1 MTSHQ
6 SSEDLLQPG
15 HIVKERWKVTRKIG
29 GGGFGEI
36 YEGID
41 LVTKEQVA
49 LKLESAKQP
58 KQVLKMEVAVLKK
71 LQGREHVCR
80 FIGCGRN
87 DRFNYVVM
95 QLQAKNL
102 AELRRAQPRG
112 AFSLST
118 TLRLGFQ
125 ILKGIESIHEVGF
138 LHRDVKPSNFAVGRT
153 PQTMRR
159 IYMLDFGLARQ
170 YTNANGEVRP
180 ARAAAGFRGTVR
192 YASINAHKN
201 KEMGRHDDLWSLF
214 YMLVEFANGQLPW
227 RKIKDKEQVGLMKE
241 KYDHRLLLKHL
252 PSDFKQFMEHLQVLE
267 YADKPDY
274 AMISGIFERTMKRRG
289 VRETDPFDWEKGG
302 SDSTASEG
310 VGSTTPAVKS
320 SVPPANKVI
329 ITTDNVEC
337 GTVDNQENVEPDNLK
352 EVRLSDLELKRRNRR
367 ESNQIQEGMVSLN
380 ATEPKAA
387 KVVIDN
393 NCNTKN
399 IVNLQNENE
408 SPKKIKIDA
417 QEKGINDKEDAEKK
431 NKVDK
436 EGDAVMVVWKEEINK
451 NKKPA
456 NNNRESGLF
465 GLEVNPKPEANEEPV
480 SPSPRI
486 GRDAWSTD
494 HEGSQISFNV
504 RGTIERRKK
513 LYMGSKSSSHLGRY
527 RGGNADNSITQ
538 MAVMDDEN
546 ISQAITQGGGC
557 LTLHSKW
564 KSQFDDSEA
573 SENETE
579 MKGENLQSPEHK
591 QGESPGQESTNQP
604 NIVSTTR
611 QLELSRITENTS
623 HGSAHPKDNDK
634 SKSSP
639 NHEKKSLH
647 IEVQLPLPPTKSS
660 SPEQSKP
667 VVIPPPPKIEPPP
680 PPPDFV
686 PLQHSASAPSFNRA
700 PMSPNIGQTSPP
712 GFTPPPP
719 PQFAPPPPPIAASL
733 NCTNVNAAEK
743 FDKPTTG
750 RALENGP
757 GRSIPDMKSQALSRY
772 HPLQHSASAHSY
784 VGSEARTQSPISQQR
799 STAKSPLLQEPK
811 LIPPEPTAS
820 NQSDDEDDDDEEEN
834 AASNNDYVAAVCQYT
849 TVLKETPPGFDDNKY
864 EVNYMNLEK
873 GTTNESVE
881 KSIPRNW
888 SNPQLCDRINKN
900 IASPRLQQ
908 ASVEATLY
916 EVDRSKNIAMK
927 HEGGRKGD
935 DEERRKVSM
944 PPRLPG
950 SFAAERQKDK
960 SSNERLIEYCDE
972 EEECE
977 EDANLAISGKLAIH
991 LDTGE
996 TSREFCINRL
1006 DESSV
1011 RSQTKD
1017 ESATCTSEVEK
1028 PLFIK
1033 KYQGRFFQT
1042 EVETSE
1048 SDGPPVP
1055 PPRSKSKENSV
1066 TQDRS
1071 SPKNVQGK
1079 GEKSCKSPVAKS
1091 PNERSV
1097 YFDAIDE
1104 NDIKGHKDSKVI
1116 ETTFPSSTK
1125 VSENRLP
1132 GSFGESKNVEFME
1145 KKEIISVENSDRS
1158 HSHSRSSSSDK
1169 VKHRVGM
1176 GHYRRIGVVSMP
1188 SAAEQAEESCKSKS
1202 ESARRISL
1210 DDLSTAFQGLNSVTN
1225 KVHASTSS
1233 GCARK
1238 SESVIYND
1246 YQSDDSIPE
1255 DRDENSMTNSG
1266 AIQRRSKSEENLLDR
1281 SDIRQLMDNSR
1292 SKRSSPLSHSNSMN
1306 QHLGKHATPERCLVT
1321 FAPRRSHSRDRS
1333 ISTPKDENSTNGI
1346 KSRIPVP
1353 VRILP
1358 EKEDMS
1364 SSAGDALSESHY
1376 MASPEPMSGHGS
1388 RTHHHSYVSSR
1399 YSDRY
1404 QPSTYVSSYS
1414 PGPNHSHGPSHVY
1427 TALHDRPDTAY
1438 APQSSTYSNYRPSS
1452 AKDYTRYNYYSSVA
1466 EPDSTF
1472 LTGPTSPRWRRR
1484 SYDHDSDYL
1493 RYQRRTSRPLS
1504 DYPAPTTTSSALTR
1518 SRSRSRVTEYDSYR
1532 RDGDSY
1538 FSTYTRPN
1546 SSYLYGHSYSNYHEG
1561 NEDNSRIRQ
1570 PRPPEY
1576 PPASSEVSA
1585 RTRRYQPDK

>member
-1 MTSHQ
+1 
-6 SSEDLLQPG
+6 
-15 HIVKERWKVTRKIG
+15 
-29 GGGFGEI
+29 
-36 YEGID
+36 
-41 LVTKEQVA
+41 
-49 LKLESAKQP
+49 
-58 KQVLKMEVAVLKK
+58 
-71 LQGREHVCR
+71 
-80 FIGCGRN
+80 
-87 DRFNYVVM
+87 
-95 QLQAKNL
+95 
-102 AELRRAQPRG
+102 
-112 AFSLST
+112 
-118 TLRLGFQ
+118 
-125 ILKGIESIHEVGF
+125 
-138 LHRDVKPSNFAVGRT
+138 
-153 PQTMRR
+153 
-159 IYMLDFGLARQ
+159 
-170 YTNANGEVRP
+170 
-180 ARAAAGFRGTVR
+180 
-192 YASINAHKN
+192 
-201 KEMGRHDDLWSLF
+201 
-214 YMLVEFANGQLPW
+214 
-227 RKIKDKEQVGLMKE
+227 
-241 KYDHRLLLKHL
+241 
-252 PSDFKQFMEHLQVLE
+252 
-267 YADKPDY
+267 
-274 AMISGIFERTMKRRG
+274 
-289 VRETDPFDWEKGG
+289 
-302 SDSTASEG
+302 
-310 VGSTTPAVKS
+310 
-320 SVPPANKVI
+320 
-329 ITTDNVEC
+329 
-337 GTVDNQENVEPDNLK
+337 
-352 EVRLSDLELKRRNRR
+352 
-367 ESNQIQEGMVSLN
+367 
-380 ATEPKAA
+380 
-387 KVVIDN
+387 
-393 NCNTKN
+393 
-399 IVNLQNENE
+399 
-408 SPKKIKIDA
+408 
-417 QEKGINDKEDAEKK
+417 
-431 NKVDK
+431 
-436 EGDAVMVVWKEEINK
+436 
-451 NKKPA
+451 
-456 NNNRESGLF
+456 
-465 GLEVNPKPEANEEPV
+465 
-480 SPSPRI
+480 
-486 GRDAWSTD
+486 
-494 HEGSQISFNV
+494 
-504 RGTIERRKK
+504 
-513 LYMGSKSSSHLGRY
+513 
-527 RGGNADNSITQ
+527 
-538 MAVMDDEN
+538 
-546 ISQAITQGGGC
+546 
-557 LTLHSKW
+557 
-564 KSQFDDSEA
+564 
-573 SENETE
+573 
-579 MKGENLQSPEHK
+579 
-591 QGESPGQESTNQP
+591 
-604 NIVSTTR
+604 
-611 QLELSRITENTS
+611 
-623 HGSAHPKDNDK
+623 
-634 SKSSP
+634 
-639 NHEKKSLH
+639 
-647 IEVQLPLPPTKSS
+647 
-660 SPEQSKP
+660 
-667 VVIPPPPKIEPPP
+667 
-680 PPPDFV
+680 
-686 PLQHSASAPSFNRA
+686 
-700 PMSPNIGQTSPP
+700 
-712 GFTPPPP
+712 
-719 PQFAPPPPPIAASL
+719 
-733 NCTNVNAAEK
+733 
-743 FDKPTTG
+743 
-750 RALENGP
+750 
-757 GRSIPDMKSQALSRY
+757 
-772 HPLQHSASAHSY
+772 
-784 VGSEARTQSPISQQR
+784 
-799 STAKSPLLQEPK
+799 
-811 LIPPEPTAS
+811 
-820 NQSDDEDDDDEEEN
+820 
-834 AASNNDYVAAVCQYT
+834 
-849 TVLKETPPGFDDNKY
+849 
-864 EVNYMNLEK
+864 
-873 GTTNESVE
+873 
-881 KSIPRNW
+881 
-888 SNPQLCDRINKN
+888 
-900 IASPRLQQ
+900 
-908 ASVEATLY
+908 
-916 EVDRSKNIAMK
+916 
-927 HEGGRKGD
+927 
-935 DEERRKVSM
+935 
-944 PPRLPG
+944 
-950 SFAAERQKDK
+950 
-960 SSNERLIEYCDE
+960 
-972 EEECE
+972 
-977 EDANLAISGKLAIH
+977 
-991 LDTGE
+991 
-996 TSREFCINRL
+996 
-1006 DESSV
+1006 
-1011 RSQTKD
+1011 
-1017 ESATCTSEVEK
+1017 
-1028 PLFIK
+1028 
-1033 KYQGRFFQT
+1033 
-1042 EVETSE
+1042 VETSE